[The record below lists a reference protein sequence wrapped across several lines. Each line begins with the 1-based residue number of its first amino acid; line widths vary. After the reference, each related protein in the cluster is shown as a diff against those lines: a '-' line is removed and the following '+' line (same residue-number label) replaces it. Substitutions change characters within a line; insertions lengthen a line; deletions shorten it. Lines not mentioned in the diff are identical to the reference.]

1 MANSDR
7 ICAGC
12 TYWSHIKFE
21 CIQDQN
27 HRCLHNV
34 GVHKKMSDEDYKK
47 YLQKAIEREKRIE
60 EDEDIWKYLGY
71 FFFCLSMF
79 FLIFTITR

>member
-1 MANSDR
+1 MN
-7 ICAGC
+7 
-12 TYWSHIKFE
+12 E
-21 CIQDQN
+21 
-27 HRCLHNV
+27 
-34 GVHKKMSDEDYKK
+34 EDKK
-47 YLQKAIEREKRIE
+47 YIQKAIEREKRIE